1 LFSKFDAKIQQIFEI
16 HKACTNFKFIL
27 LRFGTCQNERSMYQK
42 WERNMLN
49 WYMVGVGMFGRH
61 VPKWEKKHGKLVHAC
76 NKSKEG
82 EKK

>member
-1 LFSKFDAKIQQIFEI
+1 
-16 HKACTNFKFIL
+16 
-27 LRFGTCQNERSMYQK
+27 MYQK

-82 EKK
+82 EKNNNPTGVRLLFI